1 MSPHSTNGCSSPSPN
16 RGSKTKAVNG
26 VLDMPN
32 EDITPVNGKQQSHPV
47 PIAICGMGMRL
58 PGGIND
64 ASKLYDFLRTKKDA
78 RQPIPKGR
86 FDNDGFY
93 DPHRRPCSLPIDH
106 GYWLDEEDLA
116 RFDPSLFSMS
126 LAEVEKLDP
135 QQRVLLEVVRETF
148 ENAGETGWRGKNIG
162 CYVGSFG
169 EEWNNI
175 HAKDSHNRGFLSIT
189 GYMDLTQANR
199 ISMTVRVGCS
209 GAGLGLHL
217 ACQAIQLAECSSAIV
232 AGSSVIL
239 SPETTIL
246 MAEGGA
252 LSPDASSKT
261 FDASANGYARADGV
275 NCLYIKRL
283 DEALRDGNPIRA
295 IIRSTCTNSDGKS
308 QALTVP
314 NIDSHEALIRSAY
327 QSLGDPSQTAMVEC
341 HGTGTSVGDAIEA
354 NAVARVFGDHGVYL
368 GAVKPNLGH
377 SEGASAITSIMKA
390 VIQLENR
397 VILPNIKFEKPNP
410 KIPWVKARLRVP
422 TEPMPWPQDRLERI
436 SVNSFGIGGTN
447 VHVVLD
453 SAASYGLSRAQSQ
466 LEPDVAKVHPT
477 LLFLSAGHE
486 KSLRQMQDNFLSY
499 AHEHVDQLDD
509 LAYTLAYRRE
519 SLPVRGFCVTDGTDN
534 CVVSAPFKAP
544 SPRRTVFCFTGQGSQ
559 WPRMGYDLMMRYPEF
574 MQDIHDMDKILHR
587 LDKPPTWTLEAELQK
602 PKETSLI
609 NQAEYSQPACTAIQ
623 IALVNLLKRWGI
635 VPAAVFG
642 HSSGEIAAAYAAGTI
657 SMEEAIIVAYYR
669 GYVSHLQKRPGGMA
683 AVGLGRAE
691 ISPWLVPGVIIAC
704 ENSGS
709 SVTISGDSEPLKAVL
724 HQIHVDRPDVFQ
736 RILKIEKAYH
746 SDHMKE
752 VGNLYHDLIAH
763 HLHSR
768 EPLIPFFST
777 VTDTVQQKASQFGA
791 RYWQHNLESP
801 VLFYQACKRILQRE
815 ELHDC
820 IHLEIGPHSAL
831 AGPLRQIFAEQNASN
846 PYLSVLK
853 RDGDGRTS
861 FLSCLGELHCRGVSI
876 TYPTC
881 SFPYKSLCD
890 LPSYPWHRE
899 TAYSDETRVM
909 KNARFRKFPPH
920 DLLGIRTI
928 ENSDVEPVW
937 RGMLRL
943 SDVPWLRDHCVGND
957 IIFPAAG
964 YIAMAGEAIRQLTG
978 LDDFTVRD
986 LSIKTGMILEPNQ
999 PTEIIT
1005 SLRPHRLT
1013 DSLDSKY
1020 YEFTIQ
1026 TYNVSTWTKH
1036 CSGLVTAGCA
1046 SQYSGRK
1053 VSSFP
1058 RAVDQKRWYNAMAS
1072 AGLRYGPRF
1081 TGLDNISAAVN
1092 ESASFSVASDTRDS
1106 TESPYA
1112 LHPTTI
1118 DLILQSCIVALFRGQ
1133 PRLLRKPLLPT
1144 FIDEVYVRG
1153 GTTGEPIQ
1161 INSWGSMG
1169 KTCAGGK
1176 AHSYAITAEGE
1187 PAFSLKGLQFSALD
1201 NEAEAESKPL
1211 ETAHLVWK
1219 PHLDFFDCNAL
1230 ISPTNDSELR
1240 SANSLNER
1248 LFLLCIL
1255 DAAESIRDA
1264 AVVHDHLNSYH
1275 TWLYR
1280 QLDRVKEPGYPLVP
1294 DAQTLVSLPP
1304 DQRKAEIQSILK
1316 QDTCGSMDAT
1326 RKAIFR
1332 CYEHL
1337 PSLLEGRTDPLELMQ
1352 RDGLL
1357 GAYYDCLQDRHE
1369 YKTFLQLLGHLRPQ
1383 MRILEVGAGTGGL
1396 TANILACLGSEMG
1409 QHLYQ
1414 EYTYTDV
1421 SPGFLVN
1428 AKERFKDHPSI
1439 TYDILDI
1446 SQDPKEQG
1454 FQEGYYDLIIASN
1467 VFHATPSLH
1476 ETLTHAKILL
1486 KPGGRLLLQELCNT
1500 SKWTNF
1506 VFGLFPGWWLGGADG
1521 RADEPFIQP
1530 EEWDRRLRDAGF
1542 EGVQAVGLDAE
1553 RPYQLNSMIV
1563 AQTSDHVSVPPTKVS
1578 LLSMDQVHPAAME
1591 VEKHLLAEGYEVD
1604 HVLYGQELS
1613 QEQDIIS
1620 FVDLDCPFFDNIPG
1634 DRLDSF
1640 LRTMENHSLSNII
1653 WLTRPAQIQPKNPR
1667 FAQVLGMARTLRSE
1681 LGLSLTTI
1689 EMEDFGPGSVQ
1700 AIFGVLRAVQ
1710 RHAMDESASDFDPD
1724 YEYAWSNG
1732 ALQVSRMHWFSLPQA
1747 LTDDMKDESTTSLN
1761 IGQPGLLHT
1770 LRWVAEPLEQLPS
1783 DEVQVNVQSVG
1794 MNFRDL
1800 MCAMGVVDD
1809 RDGNGN
1815 PLGIDSAGL
1824 VTSVGEEVTDLEV
1837 GDRVLLISPSRGAL
1851 KTKLQVSRQ
1860 LCVKIPNNLS
1870 FEDSC
1875 TMPTVYLTVLRAL
1888 HDKANLQRGQTVL
1901 IHSAAGGVGIA
1912 ALYYAKSIGAQ
1923 IYATVS
1929 TEEKITFLVETIGI
1943 PRQNIFYSRD
1953 STFVEDIM
1961 KSTSGRGVDVVLNSL
1976 SGDLLHASWKC
1987 VAQGGCMVEIGKR
2000 DLLGRGKLAL
2010 DPFLDNRT
2018 FFGVD
2023 VATLPTMD
2031 IDSVQR
2037 LLDMTMRLYEKGAI
2051 LPIHPITIFP
2061 ADRVE
2066 DAFRYLQK
2074 GQHMGKVVVNFSQ
2087 ALDLP
2092 RAPTVPDLSLRPDKA
2107 YLLVGGM
2114 GGIGGSIARWMTS
2127 NGARHIVFLSRSAG
2141 KKEEDKALMHELTEM
2156 GCNVLAVAGDVCDI
2170 SVVRNAVSAAPAP
2183 IAGVFQLAMVLAD
2196 TGVLLMD
2203 IEKWN
2208 AAVRPKVQGTWNLHE
2223 ALPSDLGF
2231 FVMASSLSGICG
2243 YWGQSNY
2250 AAANAFLDAFAQ
2262 YRRSRGLAATAID
2275 LGAVDEVGFVSRNL
2289 EVRENVQRMLN
2300 TLISEQSLLDCVQLA
2315 ISRSNPSTKL
2325 TMDGYYNPGQ
2335 LVHGLMSIAST
2346 EGQSIWKRDPRLA
2359 LSYNLETGQPSAG
2372 SGRGTGDEVL
2382 KGFLMAVQDSPAKL
2396 NESSSVSIL
2405 AREISRQVSVFLM
2418 RSGDE
2423 DVDLALSLPSF
2434 GVDSLVSIEIR
2445 NWWKQTLGVDISVL
2459 QLMSGA
2465 SFADLGKKAIDQLK
2479 ERYLGK

>member
-1 MSPHSTNGCSSPSPN
+1 MSPHSTDGCSSTN
-16 RGSKTKAVNG
+16 GGSKTKAVNG
-26 VLDMPN
+26 MLDMPN
-32 EDITPVNGKQQSHPV
+32 EDIAPVNGKQQSHPV

-58 PGGIND
+58 PGGINN

-78 RQPIPKGR
+78 RQPIPKDR
-86 FDNDGFY
+86 FGNDGFY

-106 GYWLDEEDLA
+106 GYWLDDEDLT

-148 ENAGETGWRGKNIG
+148 ENAGETGWRGKSIG

-217 ACQAIQLAECSSAIV
+217 ACQAIQLEECSSAIV

-327 QSLGDPSQTAMVEC
+327 QSVGDPSQTAMVEC

-390 VIQLENR
+390 VIELENR
-397 VILPNIKFEKPNP
+397 IILPNIKFEKPNP
-410 KIPWVKARLRVP
+410 KIPWEKARLRVP
-422 TEPMPWPQDRLERI
+422 TEPMPWPEDRLERI

-453 SAASYGLSRAQSQ
+453 SAASYGSSNAQSQ
-466 LEPDVAKVHPT
+466 LEPDMTKVHPT

-486 KSLRQMQDNFLSY
+486 NSLRQMQDNFLSY
-499 AHEHVDQLDD
+499 AQEHVDQLDD

-519 SLPVRGFCVTDGTDN
+519 SLPVRGFCVTDGADN

-544 SPRRTVFCFTGQGSQ
+544 SPQRIVFCFTGQGSQ

-574 MQDIHDMDKILHR
+574 MQDIHDMDKILQR
-587 LDKPPTWTLEAELQK
+587 LDKPPIWTLEDELQK
-602 PKETSLI
+602 PKEASLI

-635 VPAAVFG
+635 VPAGVFG
-642 HSSGEIAAAYAAGTI
+642 HSSGEIAAAYAVGTI
-657 SMEEAIIVAYYR
+657 SMEDAIIVAYYR
-669 GYVSHLQKRPGGMA
+669 GYVSNLQKRPGGMA

-724 HQIHVDRPDVFQ
+724 QQIHVDQPDVFQ
-736 RILKIEKAYH
+736 RMLKIEKAYH

-752 VGNLYHDLIAH
+752 VGDLYHDLIAN
-763 HLHSR
+763 HLHPK

-791 RYWQHNLESP
+791 RYWQRNLESP

-815 ELHDC
+815 ELRDC

-831 AGPLRQIFAEQNASN
+831 AGPLRQIFVEQNASN

-881 SFPYKSLCD
+881 SSPYRPLCD

-978 LDDFTVRD
+978 LDDFTVRE

-1026 TYNVSTWTKH
+1026 TYNGSTWTKH
-1036 CSGLVTAGCA
+1036 CSGLVIGGCA
-1046 SQYSGRK
+1046 SQYSDRN

-1081 TGLDNISAAVN
+1081 TGLGNISAAVN
-1092 ESASFSVASDTRDS
+1092 ESASFSIASDKRDS

-1144 FIDEVYVRG
+1144 FIDEIYVRG
-1153 GTTGEPIQ
+1153 GTTGQPIQ

-1169 KTCAGGK
+1169 KTCAGGQ
-1176 AHSYAITAEGE
+1176 AHSYAITAERE
-1187 PAFSLKGLQFSALD
+1187 PAFFLKGLQFSALD
-1201 NEAEAESKPL
+1201 NEADAESKPL

-1230 ISPTNDSELR
+1230 ITPTNDPELR

-1248 LFLLCIL
+1248 LFLLCVL

-1264 AVVHDHLNSYH
+1264 TVVHDHLDSYR
-1275 TWLYR
+1275 TWLYK
-1280 QLDRVKEPGYPLVP
+1280 QLDRAKQPDYPLVP

-1304 DQRKAEIQSILK
+1304 DQRKTEIQSILR
-1316 QDTCGSMDAT
+1316 QDTTGSMDAT

-1357 GAYYDCLQDRHE
+1357 AAYYDCLQDRHE

-1476 ETLTHAKILL
+1476 ETLTHAKTLL

-1506 VFGLFPGWWLGGADG
+1506 VFGLFPGWWLGAADG

-1530 EEWDRRLRDAGF
+1530 EEWGRRLRGAGF

-1563 AQTSDHVSVPPTKVS
+1563 AQTSDHVSIPPAKVS
-1578 LLSMDQVHPAAME
+1578 LLSMDQVHPAAVE
-1591 VEKHLLAEGYEVD
+1591 VEKHLLAQGYGVD
-1604 HVLYGQELS
+1604 HVLYDQELPE
-1613 QEQDIIS
+1613 EQDIIS
-1620 FVDLDCPFFDNIPG
+1620 FVDLDFPFFDNIPG
-1634 DRLDSF
+1634 ERLDSF
-1640 LRTMENHSLSNII
+1640 LRTMESHSLSNII
-1653 WLTRPAQIQPKNPR
+1653 WLTRPAQIQPQNPR

-1689 EMEDFGPGSVQ
+1689 EMQDFGPGSSK
-1700 AIFGVLRAVQ
+1700 AILGVLRAVQ
-1710 RHAMDESASDFDPD
+1710 RQAMDESSSDFDPD

-1747 LTDDMKDESTTSLN
+1747 LTDDIKDDSTTSLN

-1824 VTSVGEEVTDLEV
+1824 ITSVGQEVTDLEV

-1851 KTKLQVSRQ
+1851 KTKLQVPRQ
-1860 LCVKIPNNLS
+1860 LCVKIPHNLS

-1953 STFVEDIM
+1953 SSFVEDIM
-1961 KSTSGRGVDVVLNSL
+1961 RSTGERGVDVVLNSL

-2037 LLDMTMRLYEKGAI
+2037 LLDMTMKLYEKGNI
-2051 LPIHPITIFP
+2051 LPIHPVTIFP

-2074 GQHMGKVVVNFSQ
+2074 GQHMGKVVVNFPQ
-2087 ALDLP
+2087 ALDLS

-2114 GGIGGSIARWMTS
+2114 GGIGGSIARWMVS

-2141 KKEEDKALMHELTEM
+2141 KKEEDKTLMHELTEM

-2170 SVVRNAVSAAPAP
+2170 SAVRNAVSAAPAP
-2183 IAGVFQLAMVLAD
+2183 IAGVLQLAMVLAD

-2208 AAVRPKVQGTWNLHE
+2208 AAVQPKVQGTWNLHE
-2223 ALPSDLGF
+2223 ALPSDLDF

-2262 YRRSRGLAATAID
+2262 YRRSLGMSATAID

-2325 TMDGYYNPGQ
+2325 TMDGFYNPGQ

-2359 LSYNLETGQPSAG
+2359 LSYNLETGQSSTG
-2372 SGRGTGDEVL
+2372 GGRGTGDEAL
-2382 KGFLMAVQDSPAKL
+2382 KGFLMAVQDNPGKL
-2396 NESSSVSIL
+2396 NELSSASIL

-2423 DVDLALSLPSF
+2423 EVDLALSLPAF

-2465 SFADLGKKAIDQLK
+2465 SFADLGNRAVDQLK
-2479 ERYLGK
+2479 EKYMGK

>member
-1 MSPHSTNGCSSPSPN
+1 MSLQSTIGSSLTNGRSE
-16 RGSKTKAVNG
+16 TKAANCMLGNSNG
-26 VLDMPN
+26 DV
-32 EDITPVNGKQQSHPV
+32 TPADGKQQSHPL

-78 RQPIPKGR
+78 RQPTPKGR
-86 FDNDGFY
+86 FNNAGFY

-106 GYWLDEEDLA
+106 GYWIDEEDLTH
-116 RFDPSLFSMS
+116 FDPSLFSMS

-135 QQRVLLEVVRETF
+135 QQRILLEVVRETF
-148 ENAGETGWRGKNIG
+148 ENAGETDWQGRNIG

-217 ACQAIQLAECSSAIV
+217 ACQAIQLGECSSAIV

-239 SPETTIL
+239 TPETTIL

-275 NCLYIKRL
+275 NCLYVKRL

-327 QSLGDPSQTAMVEC
+327 RSLGDPSQTAMVEC

-354 NAVARVFGDHGVYL
+354 NAVARVFGDHGIYL

-390 VIQLENR
+390 VIELEER
-397 VILPNIKFEKPNP
+397 IILPNIKFEKPNP
-410 KIPWVKARLRVP
+410 KIPWEKARLSVP
-422 TEPMPWPQDRLERI
+422 TEPMPWPEDRLERI

-453 SAASYGLSRAQSQ
+453 SAASYGLSKSQSQ
-466 LEPDVAKVHPT
+466 PQSDMSKAHST
-477 LLFLSAGHE
+477 LLLFSAGHE
-486 KSLRQMQDNFLSY
+486 NSLKQMQDSFLSY
-499 AHEHVDQLDD
+499 ANDHVDQLDD

-519 SLPVRGFCVTDGTDN
+519 SLPVRGFCVTDGTDRA
-534 CVVSAPFKAP
+534 VVSAPFKAP

-559 WPRMGYDLMMRYPEF
+559 WPRMGYDLIMRYPDF
-574 MQDIHDMDKILHR
+574 MQDIRDMDQVLHR
-587 LDKPPTWTLEAELQK
+587 LDKPPTWTLEDELQK
-602 PKETSLI
+602 PKEASSI
-609 NQAEYSQPACTAIQ
+609 HQAEYSQPACTAIQ

-635 VPAAVFG
+635 LPAVVFG
-642 HSSGEIAAAYAAGTI
+642 HSSGEIAAAYAVGTI
-657 SMEEAIIVAYYR
+657 SMKEAIIVAYYR
-669 GYVSHLQKRPGGMA
+669 GFVSKLQETPGGMA
-683 AVGLGRAE
+683 AVGLGRTE
-691 ISPWLVPGVIIAC
+691 ISAWLVPGVIIAC

-709 SVTISGDSEPLKAVL
+709 SVTISGDSEPLQAVL

-736 RILKIEKAYH
+736 RMLKIEKAYH

-752 VGNLYHDLIAH
+752 VGNMYHDLIAS
-763 HLHSR
+763 HLHPKR
-768 EPLIPFFST
+768 PLIPFFST
-777 VTDTVQQKASQFGA
+777 VTDTIQHEASQFEA
-791 RYWQHNLESP
+791 RYWQRNLESP
-801 VLFYQACKRILQRE
+801 VLFYQACKRILQSE
-815 ELHDC
+815 QLHDC
-820 IHLEIGPHSAL
+820 VHLEIGPHSAL
-831 AGPLRQIFAEQNASN
+831 AGPLRQIFVEHNVSN

-853 RDGDGRTS
+853 RDGDGVTS

-881 SFPYKSLCD
+881 SSPYKTLSD
-890 LPSYPWHRE
+890 LPPYPWHRGIV
-899 TAYSDETRVM
+899 YSDETRVM
-909 KNARFRKFPPH
+909 KNARFRQFPPH

-928 ENSDVEPVW
+928 ENSDIEPMW
-937 RGMLRL
+937 RGILRL
-943 SDVPWLRDHCVGND
+943 SGVPWLRDHCVGSD

-978 LDDFTVRD
+978 VDDFTVRD

-1013 DSLDSKY
+1013 DSLDSRY
-1020 YEFTIQ
+1020 YEFTVQ
-1026 TYNVSTWTKH
+1026 THTGSTWTKH
-1036 CSGLVTAGCA
+1036 CSGLVTGGCA
-1046 SQYSGRK
+1046 SQCLDRK

-1058 RAVDQKRWYNAMAS
+1058 RAVDQRRWYSAMAR

-1081 TGLDNISAAVN
+1081 TGLENICAAVK
-1092 ESASFSVASDTRDS
+1092 ESASFSNVSDTRDL

-1133 PRLLRKPLLPT
+1133 PRLLRSPLLPT
-1144 FIDEVYVRG
+1144 FIEEIYVRG
-1153 GTTGEPIQ
+1153 GTLGEPIQ
-1161 INSWGSMG
+1161 VNSWGSMG
-1169 KTCAGGK
+1169 KTCTGGQ
-1176 AHSYAITAEGE
+1176 AHSYGITAERE
-1187 PAFSLKGLQFSALD
+1187 PAFFMKGLQFSALD
-1201 NEAEAESKPL
+1201 NEAEAETKAL

-1219 PHLDFFDCNAL
+1219 PHLDFVDCTAL
-1230 ISPTNDSELR
+1230 ITPTNDSDLR

-1248 LFLLCIL
+1248 LFLLCAL
-1255 DAAESIRDA
+1255 DVAESIRDA
-1264 AVVHDHLNSYH
+1264 TIVHDHFNSYRK
-1275 TWLYR
+1275 WLYQ
-1280 QLDRVKEPGYPLVP
+1280 QLDRAKQPGYPLVP
-1294 DAQTLVSLPP
+1294 DAHTLVDLSP
-1304 DQRKAEIQSILK
+1304 DQRKAEIQSILR
-1316 QDTCGSMDAT
+1316 QDSSSSMAAT
-1326 RKAIFR
+1326 QKAIVR

-1337 PSLLEGRTDPLELMQ
+1337 LSLLEARTDPLELMQ

-1357 GAYYDCLQDRHE
+1357 AAYYDCLQDRHE
-1369 YKTFLQLLGHLRPQ
+1369 YKAFLQLLGHLRPQ
-1383 MRILEVGAGTGGL
+1383 MKVLEVGAGTGGL

-1439 TYDILDI
+1439 KYDILDI
-1446 SQDPKEQG
+1446 SQDPRGQG
-1454 FQEGYYDLIIASN
+1454 FQTGYYDLIIASN

-1476 ETLTHAKILL
+1476 ETLTHAKTLL
-1486 KPGGRLLLQELCNT
+1486 KPGGRLLLQELCAT

-1506 VFGLFPGWWLGGADG
+1506 VFGLFPGWWLGAADG

-1542 EGVQAVGLDAE
+1542 EGIQAVGLDAE
-1553 RPYQLNSMIV
+1553 HPYQLNAMIV
-1563 AQTSDHVSVPPTKVS
+1563 AQASDEVSIPPTKVS
-1578 LLSMDQVHPAAME
+1578 LLSMDQVHPAAVE
-1591 VEKHLLAEGYEVD
+1591 TEKHLLTQGYGVD
-1604 HVLYGQELS
+1604 HVIYGQELP

-1620 FVDLDCPFFDNIPG
+1620 FVDLDFPFFDNMPA

-1640 LRTMENHSLSNII
+1640 LRTMESHSLSNII
-1653 WLTRPAQIQPKNPR
+1653 WLTQPAQIKPENPR

-1681 LGLSLTTI
+1681 LGLSFTTI
-1689 EMEDFGPGSVQ
+1689 EMQDLGPGSTQ
-1700 AIFGVLRAVQ
+1700 AILDVLHAVQ
-1710 RHAMDESASDFDPD
+1710 RDAMDESASDFDPD

-1732 ALQVSRMHWFSLPQA
+1732 VLHVSRMHWFSLPQA
-1747 LTDDMKDESTTSLN
+1747 LTDDIQDESTTSLT

-1783 DEVQVNVQSVG
+1783 DEVQVNIQSVG

-1809 RDGNGN
+1809 REGHGI

-1824 VTSVGEEVTDLEV
+1824 VTSVGKEVTDLEV
-1837 GDRVLLISPSRGAL
+1837 GDRVVLISPSRGGL

-1860 LCVKIPNNLS
+1860 LCVKIPDHLS

-1888 HDKANLQRGQTVL
+1888 HDKANLRLGQTVL
-1901 IHSAAGGVGIA
+1901 IHSAAGGVGIS
-1912 ALYYAKSIGAQ
+1912 ALYYAKSIGAH

-1929 TEEKITFLVETIGI
+1929 TEEKVNFLVETIGI
-1943 PRQNIFYSRD
+1943 SRQNIFYSRD
-1953 STFVEDIM
+1953 SSFVEDIM
-1961 KSTSGRGVDVVLNSL
+1961 RSTGGRGVDVVLNSL

-2010 DPFLDNRT
+2010 DPFLENRT

-2031 IDSVQR
+2031 ISSVQR

-2051 LPIHPITIFP
+2051 LPIHPITTFP

-2087 ALDLP
+2087 TLDLP
-2092 RAPTVPDLSLRPDKA
+2092 RAPTVPTMSLRSDKA

-2114 GGIGGSIARWMTS
+2114 GGIGGSIARWMVS
-2127 NGARHIVFLSRSAG
+2127 NGARQLVFLSRSAG
-2141 KKEEDKALMHELTEM
+2141 KKEEDKALMDELNEM
-2156 GCNVLAVAGDVCDI
+2156 GCNVSAFAGDVCDI
-2170 SVVRNAVSAAPAP
+2170 SAVRNAVSASPAP
-2183 IAGVFQLAMVLAD
+2183 IAGVIQLAMVLAD

-2208 AAVRPKVQGTWNLHE
+2208 AAVQPKVQGTWNLHE
-2223 ALPSDLGF
+2223 ALPSDLDF

-2250 AAANAFLDAFAQ
+2250 AAANTFLDAFAQ
-2262 YRRSRGLAATAID
+2262 YRRSLGLAATAID

-2315 ISRSNPSTKL
+2315 ISRSKPSSPL
-2325 TMDGYYNPGQ
+2325 TMDGFHNPGQ

-2359 LSYNLETGQPSAG
+2359 LSYNLETGRSSGGGG
-2372 SGRGTGDEVL
+2372 SGAGDEVL
-2382 KGFLMAVQDSPAKL
+2382 KSFLMAVQDNPVKL
-2396 NESSSVSIL
+2396 NESSSTSIL

-2423 DVDLALSLPSF
+2423 EADLTLSLPAF

-2465 SFADLGKKAIDQLK
+2465 SFADLGKRAVDQLK
-2479 ERYLGK
+2479 EKYMGK